1 MWGEY
6 VNLKLNLWR
15 VDKVNVSTIFL
26 TLVATVKTKYLL
38 FHALIYYRQGISE
51 TMLIR
56 NHTTF

>member
-26 TLVATVKTKYLL
+26 TLVATVKTKHLL

-51 TMLIR
+51 
-56 NHTTF
+56 NDVY